1 VSDKTEVLN
10 PATEEVIGVVPVG
23 TAADAEAAV
32 ASARHAFDEW
42 AGLDPVARCARLR
55 PFLDALRSR
64 GRELATLVVAETGA
78 IGPLAKRLHVDT
90 ALDHFEWFLDAG
102 SRPAVEERDGPTKL
116 VVREPVGVVGAITP
130 FNFPFFLN
138 IEKIAPALVAGNT
151 VVLKPSPLTPL
162 EALVIADVAD
172 EVGLPRGVLSVV
184 TGGLDVGRV
193 LTTDPRVDLVTFTGS
208 DAVGAQVMAQAA
220 PTLKRV
226 LLELG
231 GKSAL
236 IVRPDADLDGATL
249 FGLSQL
255 IVQAGQG
262 CALCTRHLIHAS
274 IVDEYVERLVALAE
288 AVVVGDPAQR
298 GVGMGPLIR
307 PAQVERVNGLV
318 QTAVTGGAGVACGGR
333 RPPHVDRG
341 FFYEPTVLTGV
352 TNDATVARR
361 EVFGPVAVV
370 IPFTDDDD
378 AVRMANDSD
387 YGLGGAV
394 WSDDTEAAL
403 AIALRVR
410 TGYLTVNGGGGA
422 MHPAL
427 PFGGYKRSGVGRE
440 LGVEGLDAYTELK
453 SIDLRVA

>member
-1 VSDKTEVLN
+1 MTDKVEVLN
-10 PATEEVIGVVPVG
+10 PATEEVIGVVPVA
-23 TAADAEAAV
+23 TAADAETAV
-32 ASARHAFDEW
+32 ASARGAFDTW
-42 AGLDPVARCARLR
+42 AALDNAERCARLR
-55 PFLDALRSR
+55 PLLDALRAR
-64 GRELATLVVAETGA
+64 ARELAALVVAETGA

-102 SRPAVEERDGPTKL
+102 SRRAVEERDGPTKL

-130 FNFPFFLN
+130 YNFPFFLD

-162 EALVIADVAD
+162 EALAIADVA
-172 EVGLPRGVLSVV
+172 EAAGVPPGVLSVI
-184 TGGLDVGRV
+184 TGGVDVGHV

-208 DAVGAQVMAQAA
+208 DTVGAQVMAQAA

-236 IVRPDADLDGATL
+236 IVRADADLDVATR
-249 FGLSQL
+249 FGLSQVT
-255 IVQAGQG
+255 VQAGQG
-262 CALCTRHLIHAS
+262 CALCTRHLVQAS
-274 IVDEYVERLVALAE
+274 VFDEYVERLATMAR
-288 AVVVGDPAQR
+288 AVVVGDPAGA

-307 PAQVERVNGLV
+307 PQHVDRVDALV
-318 QTAVTGGAGVACGGR
+318 QAGVGEGATVVAGGR
-333 RPPHVDRG
+333 RPPDLDRG

-352 TNDATVARR
+352 DNRSTVART
-361 EVFGPVAVV
+361 EIFGPVAVV
-370 IPFTDDDD
+370 IPFADDDE
-378 AVRMANDSD
+378 AVALANDSA

-394 WSDDTEAAL
+394 WSADVDAAL
-403 AIALRVR
+403 AVALRVR

-427 PFGGYKRSGVGRE
+427 PFGGYKRSGIGRE
-440 LGVEGLDAYTELK
+440 LGIEGLDAYREVK